1 MNEYNNIKNRF
12 DTDQVIR
19 QTVNPSSLSVIE
31 AQQNYDNNL
40 KRSIV
45 LNFVKDLE
53 SLGWDIRED
62 SNGSIM
68 IETEYDKEYYS
79 SYSDA
84 FDVYKDTIVDDVYQ
98 GILDKEGYYNFYLGK
113 EQIRYLGL
121 EKEYEKQMEHAVEGV
136 NHNLED
142 IDDSVNDILLSTDEE
157 PKDVKNVNSTEE
169 ISADTQAIQ
178 NTMEDGST
186 ATLTPSED
194 SAKTED
200 EKKDE
205 TEVKQEQESD
215 ERVEKN
221 DNSQKQSEKSKSHDL
236 NEIARQIDLQM
247 KIDDVA
253 ILCGLNLEKNGRY
266 SLRDR
271 DHDSLVLD
279 LKRNFF
285 FWNSQG
291 KRGGCVSLY
300 REIMNV
306 GFKEAVLKLMPNIDL
321 DKEFVEAVREK
332 PTELS
337 DQDRHH
343 DLYNQLK
350 ELNYDSEENKSM
362 KQSIAYLTKTRGLN
376 RDIINKMIGENM
388 IYQISDSYGPK
399 VAFVGRKDNMYISA
413 VCQRSVSPKIKF
425 KGDFKNCNYKVGWF
439 YDPETKGQFGEKG
452 NADKPL
458 LVFEANID
466 MISYMSLL
474 KECGVD
480 YTQFAYLSCSSI
492 NHDICIPETCK
503 EYGYNTVRVL
513 FDNDYEGKENWGQN
527 KAKEIS
533 SKLSKTG
540 IDAKPIIPDI
550 PSCKDWNDIIVGY
563 RNNTISLETIKEQV
577 LKDITDLVKSV
588 PQIKEVHSTNMQLN
602 ENDSLI
608 KSISFLENIPFLANK
623 GIDIGIMSRLSKTNK
638 EMFIDDKAET
648 FIQTR
653 TDLVPS
659 CEKQLLVFES
669 NMDMLSYMTLLK
681 ETGHNLAKYA
691 FISDGNLNESKINGI
706 KSINDKYQFKGV
718 AYMPSKVGNESGS
731 LSAMHIVSCLDA
743 FNNNGIDVRYVSPA
757 HASSWNERL
766 NQYKEEKNKVQ
777 SQNKSVDKSQNK
789 SVLQQMREMSGKTVS
804 IDEMNRSAGHEKE
817 MNRSR

>member
-45 LNFVKDLE
+45 RNFVKDLE

-79 SYSDA
+79 SYSEA

-121 EKEYEKQMEHAVEGV
+121 EKEYEKQMVHAVEGV

-142 IDDSVNDILLSTDEE
+142 IDDSVNDILLSTDDES
-157 PKDVKNVNSTEE
+157 KDVESVNSTEE

-178 NTMEDGST
+178 NTMEDDST

-215 ERVEKN
+215 DRVEKN
-221 DNSQKQSEKSKSHDL
+221 DSSQKQSKKSKSHDL

-343 DLYNQLK
+343 DLHNQLK
-350 ELNYDSEENKSM
+350 ELNYDSEDNKSM
-362 KQSIAYLTKTRGLN
+362 RQSIAYLTKTRGLD
-376 RDIINKMIGENM
+376 RDIVNKMIGENM

-439 YDPETKGQFGEKG
+439 YDPETKGEFGEKG

-480 YTQFAYLSCSSI
+480 YTKFAYLSCSSI
-492 NHDICIPETCK
+492 NHDVCVPETCK
-503 EYGYNTVRVL
+503 NHGFNTVRIL

-563 RNNTISLETIKEQV
+563 RNNTISLDTIKTHV
-577 LKDITDLVKSV
+577 LKDINDLL
-588 PQIKEVHSTNMQLN
+588 MQ
-602 ENDSLI
+602 
-608 KSISFLENIPFLANK
+608 SISILESK
-623 GIDIGIMSRLSKTNK
+623 GIDANIMSTLSKTNK
-638 EMFIDDKAET
+638 EMFIDDKAEA

-669 NMDMLSYMTLLK
+669 NMDMLSYMSLLK
-681 ETGHNLAKYA
+681 ETGRNLAKYA

-718 AYMPSKVGNESGS
+718 AYMPSKDGNESGS

-743 FNNNGIDVRYVSPA
+743 FNNNGLDVRYVSPA
-757 HASSWNERL
+757 HANSWNERL

-789 SVLQQMREMSGKTVS
+789 SILQQMREMSGKTVS

>member
-45 LNFVKDLE
+45 RNFVKDLE

-113 EQIRYLGL
+113 EQITFLGL
-121 EKEYEKQMEHAVEGV
+121 EDEYNKQMEHAVAGV
-136 NHNLED
+136 NMNLED
-142 IDDSVNDILLSTDEE
+142 IDDSVNDILFANDDEPDVSE
-157 PKDVKNVNSTEE
+157 TIIDSIDKMDPVLDVESISESNVESANNIQEHENDSVSDVVKNAQTR
-169 ISADTQAIQ
+169 
-178 NTMEDGST
+178 
-186 ATLTPSED
+186 
-194 SAKTED
+194 
-200 EKKDE
+200 
-205 TEVKQEQESD
+205 SD
-215 ERVEKN
+215 KP
-221 DNSQKQSEKSKSHDL
+221 KSHDL
-236 NEIARQIDLQM
+236 NEVAKQIDLQM

-266 SLRDR
+266 SLRDC
-271 DHDSLVLD
+271 DHDSLVFD

-291 KRGGCVSLY
+291 KRGGCVKLY
-300 REIMNV
+300 MEIMGV
-306 GFKEAVLKLMPNIDL
+306 DFKDAVLKLLPHINL
-321 DKEFVEAVREK
+321 EKEYVETVREK
-332 PTELS
+332 PAELS
-337 DQDRHH
+337 DKDRHL

-350 ELNYDSEENKSM
+350 ELNFDSDENKLM
-362 KQSIAYLTKTRGLN
+362 RQSIAYLTKTRGLD
-376 RDIINKMIGENM
+376 RDIINKMINEKM
-388 IYQISDSYGPK
+388 IYQISDNYGPK
-399 VAFVGRKDNMYISA
+399 VAFVGRKDNMYISSI
-413 VCQRSVSPKIKF
+413 CQRSVSPKIKF

-474 KECGVD
+474 KECGVN

-503 EYGYNTVRVL
+503 EYGYNTVRIL

-563 RNNTISLETIKEQV
+563 RNNTISLETIKGQV
-577 LKDITDLVKSV
+577 LKDIADLVKSV
-588 PQIKEVHSTNMQLN
+588 PQTKEVPSTDMQLN
-602 ENDSLI
+602 VNDSLI
-608 KSISFLENIPFLANK
+608 KSISFLENK
-623 GIDIGIMSRLSKTNK
+623 GIDIGIMSLLSKTNK

-718 AYMPSKVGNESGS
+718 AYMPSKGGNENGS
-731 LSAMHIVSCLDA
+731 LSAMHIVSCLDS

-789 SVLQQMREMSGKTVS
+789 SILQQMREMSGKTVS

-817 MNRSR
+817 MNRLR

>member
-45 LNFVKDLE
+45 RNFVKDLE

-98 GILDKEGYYNFYLGK
+98 GILDKEGYYNFYLDK
-113 EQIRYLGL
+113 EQITFLGL
-121 EKEYEKQMEHAVEGV
+121 ENEYNKQMEHAVAGV
-136 NHNLED
+136 NMNLED
-142 IDDSVNDILLSTDEE
+142 IDDSVNDILFANDDEPDVSE
-157 PKDVKNVNSTEE
+157 TIIDSIDKMDPVLDVESISESNVESANNIQEHENDSVSDVVKNAQTR
-169 ISADTQAIQ
+169 
-178 NTMEDGST
+178 
-186 ATLTPSED
+186 
-194 SAKTED
+194 
-200 EKKDE
+200 
-205 TEVKQEQESD
+205 SD
-215 ERVEKN
+215 KP
-221 DNSQKQSEKSKSHDL
+221 KSHDL
-236 NEIARQIDLQM
+236 NEVAKQIDLQM

-266 SLRDR
+266 SLRDC
-271 DHDSLVLD
+271 DHDSLVFD

-291 KRGGCVSLY
+291 KRGGCVKLY
-300 REIMNV
+300 MEIMGV
-306 GFKEAVLKLMPNIDL
+306 DFKDAVLKLLPHINL
-321 DKEFVEAVREK
+321 EKEYVETVREK
-332 PTELS
+332 PAELS
-337 DQDRHH
+337 DKDRHL

-350 ELNYDSEENKSM
+350 ELNFDSDENKLM
-362 KQSIAYLTKTRGLN
+362 RQSIAYLTKTRGLD
-376 RDIINKMIGENM
+376 RDIINKMINEKM
-388 IYQISDSYGPK
+388 IYQISDNYGPK
-399 VAFVGRKDNMYISA
+399 VAFVGRKDNMYISSI
-413 VCQRSVSPKIKF
+413 CQRSVSPKIKF

-503 EYGYNTVRVL
+503 EYGYNTVRIL

-563 RNNTISLETIKEQV
+563 RNNTISLETIKGQV
-577 LKDITDLVKSV
+577 LKDIADLVKSV
-588 PQIKEVHSTNMQLN
+588 PQTKKVPSTDMQLN
-602 ENDSLI
+602 VNDSLI
-608 KSISFLENIPFLANK
+608 KSISFLENK
-623 GIDIGIMSRLSKTNK
+623 GIDIGIMSLLSKTNK

-718 AYMPSKVGNESGS
+718 AYMPSKGGNENGS
-731 LSAMHIVSCLDA
+731 LSAMHIVSCLDS

-789 SVLQQMREMSGKTVS
+789 SILQQMREMSGKTVS

-817 MNRSR
+817 MNRLR

>member
-45 LNFVKDLE
+45 RNFVKDLE

-84 FDVYKDTIVDDVYQ
+84 FDVYKDTIVDDMYQ
-98 GILDKEGYYNFYLGK
+98 GILDKEGYYNFYLDK
-113 EQIRYLGL
+113 EQITFLGL
-121 EKEYEKQMEHAVEGV
+121 ENEYNKQMEHAVAGV
-136 NHNLED
+136 NMNLED
-142 IDDSVNDILLSTDEE
+142 IDDSVNDILFANDDEPDVSE
-157 PKDVKNVNSTEE
+157 TIIDSIDKMDPVLDVESISESNVESANNIQEHENDSVSDVVKNAQTR
-169 ISADTQAIQ
+169 
-178 NTMEDGST
+178 
-186 ATLTPSED
+186 
-194 SAKTED
+194 
-200 EKKDE
+200 
-205 TEVKQEQESD
+205 SD
-215 ERVEKN
+215 KP
-221 DNSQKQSEKSKSHDL
+221 KSHDL
-236 NEIARQIDLQM
+236 NEVAKQIDLQM

-266 SLRDR
+266 SLRDC
-271 DHDSLVLD
+271 DHDSLVFD

-291 KRGGCVSLY
+291 KRGGCVKLY
-300 REIMNV
+300 MEIMGV
-306 GFKEAVLKLMPNIDL
+306 DFKDAVLKLLPHINL
-321 DKEFVEAVREK
+321 EKEYVETVREK
-332 PTELS
+332 PAELS
-337 DQDRHH
+337 DKDRHL

-350 ELNYDSEENKSM
+350 ELNFDSDENKLM
-362 KQSIAYLTKTRGLN
+362 RQSIAYLTKTRGLD
-376 RDIINKMIGENM
+376 RDIINKMINEKM
-388 IYQISDSYGPK
+388 IYQISDNYGPK
-399 VAFVGRKDNMYISA
+399 VAFVGRKDNMYISSI
-413 VCQRSVSPKIKF
+413 CQRSVSPKIKF

-503 EYGYNTVRVL
+503 EYGYNTVRIL

-563 RNNTISLETIKEQV
+563 RNNTISLETIKGQV
-577 LKDITDLVKSV
+577 LKDIADLVKSV
-588 PQIKEVHSTNMQLN
+588 PQTKEVPSTDMQLN
-602 ENDSLI
+602 VNDSLI
-608 KSISFLENIPFLANK
+608 KSISFLENK
-623 GIDIGIMSRLSKTNK
+623 GIDIGIMSLLSKTNK

-691 FISDGNLNESKINGI
+691 FISNGNLNESKINGI

-718 AYMPSKVGNESGS
+718 AYMPSKGGNENGS
-731 LSAMHIVSCLDA
+731 LSAMHIVSCLDS

-789 SVLQQMREMSGKTVS
+789 SILQQMREMSGKTVS

-817 MNRSR
+817 MNRLR

>member
-45 LNFVKDLE
+45 RNFVKDLE

-98 GILDKEGYYNFYLGK
+98 GILDKEGYYNFYLDK
-113 EQIRYLGL
+113 EQITFLGL
-121 EKEYEKQMEHAVEGV
+121 ENEYNKQMEHAVAGV
-136 NHNLED
+136 NMNLED
-142 IDDSVNDILLSTDEE
+142 IDDSVNDILFANDDEPDVSE
-157 PKDVKNVNSTEE
+157 TIIDSIDKMDPVLDVESISESNVESANNIQEHENDSVSDVVKNAQTR
-169 ISADTQAIQ
+169 
-178 NTMEDGST
+178 
-186 ATLTPSED
+186 
-194 SAKTED
+194 
-200 EKKDE
+200 
-205 TEVKQEQESD
+205 SD
-215 ERVEKN
+215 KP
-221 DNSQKQSEKSKSHDL
+221 KSHDL
-236 NEIARQIDLQM
+236 NEVAKQIDLQM

-266 SLRDR
+266 SLRDC
-271 DHDSLVLD
+271 DHDSLVFD

-291 KRGGCVSLY
+291 KRGGCVKLY
-300 REIMNV
+300 MEIMGV
-306 GFKEAVLKLMPNIDL
+306 DFKDAVLKLLPHINL
-321 DKEFVEAVREK
+321 EKEYVETVREK
-332 PTELS
+332 PAELS
-337 DQDRHH
+337 DKDRHL

-350 ELNYDSEENKSM
+350 ELNFDSDENKLM
-362 KQSIAYLTKTRGLN
+362 RQSIAYLTKTRGLD
-376 RDIINKMIGENM
+376 RDIINKMINEKM
-388 IYQISDSYGPK
+388 IYQISDNYGPK
-399 VAFVGRKDNMYISA
+399 VAFVGRKDNMYISSI
-413 VCQRSVSPKIKF
+413 CQRSVSPKIKF

-503 EYGYNTVRVL
+503 EYGYNTVRIL

-563 RNNTISLETIKEQV
+563 RNNTISLETIKGQV
-577 LKDITDLVKSV
+577 LKDIADLVKSV
-588 PQIKEVHSTNMQLN
+588 PQTKEVPSTDMQLN
-602 ENDSLI
+602 VNDSLI
-608 KSISFLENIPFLANK
+608 KSISFLENK
-623 GIDIGIMSRLSKTNK
+623 GIDIGIMSLLLKTNK

-718 AYMPSKVGNESGS
+718 AYMPSKGGNENGS
-731 LSAMHIVSCLDA
+731 LSAMHIVSCLDS

-789 SVLQQMREMSGKTVS
+789 SILQQMREMSGKTVS

-817 MNRSR
+817 VNRLR

>member
-45 LNFVKDLE
+45 RNFVKDLE

-98 GILDKEGYYNFYLGK
+98 GILDKEGYYNFYLDK
-113 EQIRYLGL
+113 EQITFLGL
-121 EKEYEKQMEHAVEGV
+121 ENEYNKQMEHAVAGV
-136 NHNLED
+136 NMNLED
-142 IDDSVNDILLSTDEE
+142 IDDSVNDILFANDDEPDVSE
-157 PKDVKNVNSTEE
+157 TIIDSIDKMDPVLDVESISESNVESANNIQEHENDSVSDVVKNAQTR
-169 ISADTQAIQ
+169 
-178 NTMEDGST
+178 
-186 ATLTPSED
+186 
-194 SAKTED
+194 
-200 EKKDE
+200 
-205 TEVKQEQESD
+205 SD
-215 ERVEKN
+215 KP
-221 DNSQKQSEKSKSHDL
+221 KSHDL
-236 NEIARQIDLQM
+236 NEVAKQIDLQM

-266 SLRDR
+266 SLRDC
-271 DHDSLVLD
+271 DHDSLVFD

-291 KRGGCVSLY
+291 KRGGCVKLY
-300 REIMNV
+300 MEIMGV
-306 GFKEAVLKLMPNIDL
+306 DFKDAVLKLLPHINL
-321 DKEFVEAVREK
+321 EKEYVETVREK
-332 PTELS
+332 PAELS
-337 DQDRHH
+337 DKDRHL

-350 ELNYDSEENKSM
+350 ELNFDSDENKLM
-362 KQSIAYLTKTRGLN
+362 RQSIAYLTKTRGLD
-376 RDIINKMIGENM
+376 RDIINKMINEKM
-388 IYQISDSYGPK
+388 IYQISDNYGPK
-399 VAFVGRKDNMYISA
+399 VAFVGRKDNMYISSI
-413 VCQRSVSPKIKF
+413 CQRSVSPKIKF

-503 EYGYNTVRVL
+503 EYGYNTVRIL

-563 RNNTISLETIKEQV
+563 RNNTISLETIKGQV
-577 LKDITDLVKSV
+577 LKDIADLVKSV
-588 PQIKEVHSTNMQLN
+588 PQTKEVPSTDMQLN
-602 ENDSLI
+602 VNDSLI
-608 KSISFLENIPFLANK
+608 KSISFLENK
-623 GIDIGIMSRLSKTNK
+623 GIDIGIMSLLSKTNK

-691 FISDGNLNESKINGI
+691 FISNGNLNESKINGI

-718 AYMPSKVGNESGS
+718 AYMPSKGGNENGS
-731 LSAMHIVSCLDA
+731 LSAMHIVSCLDS

-789 SVLQQMREMSGKTVS
+789 SILQQMREMSGKTVS

-817 MNRSR
+817 MNRLR

>member
-45 LNFVKDLE
+45 RNYVKDLE

-98 GILDKEGYYNFYLGK
+98 GILDKEGYYNFYLDK
-113 EQIRYLGL
+113 EQITFLGL
-121 EKEYEKQMEHAVEGV
+121 ENEYNKQMEHAVAGV
-136 NHNLED
+136 NMNLED
-142 IDDSVNDILLSTDEE
+142 IDDSVNDILFANDDEPDVSE
-157 PKDVKNVNSTEE
+157 TIIDSIDKMDPVLDVESISESNVESANNIQEHENDSVSDVVKNAQTR
-169 ISADTQAIQ
+169 
-178 NTMEDGST
+178 
-186 ATLTPSED
+186 
-194 SAKTED
+194 
-200 EKKDE
+200 
-205 TEVKQEQESD
+205 SD
-215 ERVEKN
+215 KP
-221 DNSQKQSEKSKSHDL
+221 KSHDL

-337 DQDRHH
+337 DQDRHR

-362 KQSIAYLTKTRGLN
+362 RQSIAYLTKTRGLD

-399 VAFVGRKDNMYISA
+399 VAFVGRKDNKYISSI
-413 VCQRSVSPKIKF
+413 CQRSVSPKIKF

-503 EYGYNTVRVL
+503 EYGYNTVRIL

-563 RNNTISLETIKEQV
+563 RNNTISLETIKGQV
-577 LKDITDLVKSV
+577 LKDIADLVKSV
-588 PQIKEVHSTNMQLN
+588 PQTKEVPSTDMQLN

-608 KSISFLENIPFLANK
+608 KSISFLENK

-638 EMFIDDKAET
+638 EMLIDDKAET

-718 AYMPSKVGNESGS
+718 VYMPSKGGNENGS
-731 LSAMHIVSCLDA
+731 LSAMHIVSCLDS

-789 SVLQQMREMSGKTVS
+789 SILQQMREMSGKTVS

-817 MNRSR
+817 MNRLR

>member
-45 LNFVKDLE
+45 RNFVKDLE

-98 GILDKEGYYNFYLGK
+98 GILDKERYYNFYLDK
-113 EQIRYLGL
+113 EQITFLGL
-121 EKEYEKQMEHAVEGV
+121 EDEYNKQMEHAVAGV
-136 NHNLED
+136 NMNLED
-142 IDDSVNDILLSTDEE
+142 IDDSVNDILFANDDEPDVSE
-157 PKDVKNVNSTEE
+157 TIIDSIDKMDPVLDVESISESNVESANNIQEHENDSVSDVVKNAQTR
-169 ISADTQAIQ
+169 
-178 NTMEDGST
+178 
-186 ATLTPSED
+186 
-194 SAKTED
+194 
-200 EKKDE
+200 
-205 TEVKQEQESD
+205 SD
-215 ERVEKN
+215 KP
-221 DNSQKQSEKSKSHDL
+221 KSHDL
-236 NEIARQIDLQM
+236 NEVAKQIDLQM

-266 SLRDR
+266 SLRDC
-271 DHDSLVLD
+271 DHDSLVFD

-291 KRGGCVSLY
+291 KRGGCVKLY
-300 REIMNV
+300 MEIMGV
-306 GFKEAVLKLMPNIDL
+306 DFKDAVLKLLPHINL
-321 DKEFVEAVREK
+321 EKEYVETVREK
-332 PTELS
+332 PAELS
-337 DQDRHH
+337 DKDRHL

-350 ELNYDSEENKSM
+350 ELNFDSDENKLM
-362 KQSIAYLTKTRGLN
+362 RQSIAYLTKTRGLD
-376 RDIINKMIGENM
+376 RDIINKMINEKM
-388 IYQISDSYGPK
+388 IYQISDNYGPK
-399 VAFVGRKDNMYISA
+399 VAFVGRKDNMYISSI
-413 VCQRSVSPKIKF
+413 CQRSVSPKIKF

-503 EYGYNTVRVL
+503 EYGYNTVRIL

-563 RNNTISLETIKEQV
+563 RNNTISLETIKGQV
-577 LKDITDLVKSV
+577 LKDIADLVKSV
-588 PQIKEVHSTNMQLN
+588 PQTKEDPSTDMQLN
-602 ENDSLI
+602 VNDSLI
-608 KSISFLENIPFLANK
+608 KSISFLENK
-623 GIDIGIMSRLSKTNK
+623 GIDIGIMSLLSKTNK

-718 AYMPSKVGNESGS
+718 AYMPSKGGNENGS
-731 LSAMHIVSCLDA
+731 LSAMHIVSCLDS
-743 FNNNGIDVRYVSPA
+743 FNNNGIDVRCVSPA

-789 SVLQQMREMSGKTVS
+789 SILQQMREMSGKTVS

-817 MNRSR
+817 MNRLR

>member
-45 LNFVKDLE
+45 RNFVKDLE
-53 SLGWDIRED
+53 SLGWNIRED

-98 GILDKEGYYNFYLGK
+98 GILDKEGYYNFYLDK
-113 EQIRYLGL
+113 EQITFLGL
-121 EKEYEKQMEHAVEGV
+121 ENEYNKQMEHAVAGV
-136 NHNLED
+136 NMNLED
-142 IDDSVNDILLSTDEE
+142 IDDSVNDILFANDDEPDVSE
-157 PKDVKNVNSTEE
+157 TIIDSIDKMDPVLDVESISESNVESANNIQEHENDSVSDVVKNAQTR
-169 ISADTQAIQ
+169 
-178 NTMEDGST
+178 
-186 ATLTPSED
+186 
-194 SAKTED
+194 
-200 EKKDE
+200 
-205 TEVKQEQESD
+205 SD
-215 ERVEKN
+215 KP
-221 DNSQKQSEKSKSHDL
+221 KSHDL
-236 NEIARQIDLQM
+236 NEVAKQIDLQM

-266 SLRDR
+266 SLRDC
-271 DHDSLVLD
+271 DHDSLVFD

-291 KRGGCVSLY
+291 KRGGCVKLY
-300 REIMNV
+300 MEIMGV
-306 GFKEAVLKLMPNIDL
+306 DFKDAVLKLLPHINL
-321 DKEFVEAVREK
+321 EKEYVETVREK
-332 PTELS
+332 PAELS
-337 DQDRHH
+337 DKDRHL

-350 ELNYDSEENKSM
+350 ELNFDSDENKLM
-362 KQSIAYLTKTRGLN
+362 RQSIAYLTKTRGLD
-376 RDIINKMIGENM
+376 RDIINKMINEKM
-388 IYQISDSYGPK
+388 IYQISDNYGPK
-399 VAFVGRKDNMYISA
+399 VAFVGRKDNMYISSI
-413 VCQRSVSPKIKF
+413 CQRSVSPKIKF

-503 EYGYNTVRVL
+503 EYGYNTVRIL

-563 RNNTISLETIKEQV
+563 RNNTISLETIKGQV
-577 LKDITDLVKSV
+577 LKDIADLVKSV
-588 PQIKEVHSTNMQLN
+588 PQTKEVPSTDMQLN
-602 ENDSLI
+602 VNDSLI
-608 KSISFLENIPFLANK
+608 KSISFLENK
-623 GIDIGIMSRLSKTNK
+623 GIDIGIMSLLSKTNK

-718 AYMPSKVGNESGS
+718 AYMPSKGGNENGS
-731 LSAMHIVSCLDA
+731 LSAMHIVSCLDS

-789 SVLQQMREMSGKTVS
+789 SILQQMREMSGKTVS

-817 MNRSR
+817 MNRLR

>member
-45 LNFVKDLE
+45 RNFVKDLE

-98 GILDKEGYYNFYLGK
+98 GILDKEGYYNFYLDK
-113 EQIRYLGL
+113 EQITFLGL
-121 EKEYEKQMEHAVEGV
+121 ENEYNKQMEHAVAGV
-136 NHNLED
+136 NMNLED
-142 IDDSVNDILLSTDEE
+142 IDDSVNDILFANDDEPDVSE
-157 PKDVKNVNSTEE
+157 TIIDSIDKMDPVLDVESISESNVESANNIQEHENDSVSDVVKNAQTRT
-169 ISADTQAIQ
+169 DK
-178 NTMEDGST
+178 
-186 ATLTPSED
+186 P
-194 SAKTED
+194 
-200 EKKDE
+200 
-205 TEVKQEQESD
+205 
-215 ERVEKN
+215 
-221 DNSQKQSEKSKSHDL
+221 KSHDL
-236 NEIARQIDLQM
+236 NEVAKQIDLQM

-266 SLRDR
+266 SLRDC
-271 DHDSLVLD
+271 DHDSLVFD

-291 KRGGCVSLY
+291 KRGGCVKLY
-300 REIMNV
+300 MEIMGV
-306 GFKEAVLKLMPNIDL
+306 DFKDAVLKLLPHINL
-321 DKEFVEAVREK
+321 EKEYVETVREK
-332 PTELS
+332 PAELS
-337 DQDRHH
+337 DKDRHL

-350 ELNYDSEENKSM
+350 ELKFDSDENKLM
-362 KQSIAYLTKTRGLN
+362 RQSIAYLTKTRGLD
-376 RDIINKMIGENM
+376 RDIINKMINEKM
-388 IYQISDSYGPK
+388 IYQISDNYGPK
-399 VAFVGRKDNMYISA
+399 VAFVGRKDNMYISSI
-413 VCQRSVSPKIKF
+413 CQRSVSPKIKF

-503 EYGYNTVRVL
+503 EYGYNTVRIL

-563 RNNTISLETIKEQV
+563 RNNTISLETIKGQV
-577 LKDITDLVKSV
+577 LKDIADLVKSI
-588 PQIKEVHSTNMQLN
+588 PQTKEVPSTDMQLN
-602 ENDSLI
+602 VNDSLI
-608 KSISFLENIPFLANK
+608 KSISFLENK
-623 GIDIGIMSRLSKTNK
+623 GIDIGIMSLLSKTNK

-718 AYMPSKVGNESGS
+718 AYMPSKGGNENGS
-731 LSAMHIVSCLDA
+731 LSAMHIVSCLDS

-777 SQNKSVDKSQNK
+777 SQNKSIDKSQNK
-789 SVLQQMREMSGKTVS
+789 SILQQMREMSGKTVS

-817 MNRSR
+817 MNRLR

>member
-1 MNEYNNIKNRF
+1 MNEYNNIKNKF

-45 LNFVKDLE
+45 RNFVKDLE

-113 EQIRYLGL
+113 EQITFLGL
-121 EKEYEKQMEHAVEGV
+121 EDEYNKQMEHAVAGV
-136 NHNLED
+136 NMNLED
-142 IDDSVNDILLSTDEE
+142 IDDSVNDILFANDDEPDVSE
-157 PKDVKNVNSTEE
+157 TIIDSIDKMDPVLDVESISESNVESANNIQEHENDSVSDVVKNAQTR
-169 ISADTQAIQ
+169 
-178 NTMEDGST
+178 
-186 ATLTPSED
+186 
-194 SAKTED
+194 
-200 EKKDE
+200 
-205 TEVKQEQESD
+205 SD
-215 ERVEKN
+215 KP
-221 DNSQKQSEKSKSHDL
+221 KSHDL
-236 NEIARQIDLQM
+236 NEVAKQIDLQM

-266 SLRDR
+266 SLRDC
-271 DHDSLVLD
+271 DHDSLVFD

-291 KRGGCVSLY
+291 KRGGCVKLY
-300 REIMNV
+300 MEIMGV
-306 GFKEAVLKLMPNIDL
+306 DFKDAVLKLLPHINL
-321 DKEFVEAVREK
+321 EKEYVETVREK
-332 PTELS
+332 PAELS
-337 DQDRHH
+337 DKDRHL

-350 ELNYDSEENKSM
+350 ELNFDSDENKLM
-362 KQSIAYLTKTRGLN
+362 RQSIAYLTKTRGLD
-376 RDIINKMIGENM
+376 RDIINKMINEKM
-388 IYQISDSYGPK
+388 IYQISDNYGPK
-399 VAFVGRKDNMYISA
+399 VAFVGRKDNMYISSI
-413 VCQRSVSPKIKF
+413 CQRSVSPKIKF

-503 EYGYNTVRVL
+503 EYGYNTVRIL

-563 RNNTISLETIKEQV
+563 RNNTISLETIKGQV
-577 LKDITDLVKSV
+577 LKDIADLVKSV
-588 PQIKEVHSTNMQLN
+588 PQTKEVPSTDMQLN
-602 ENDSLI
+602 VNDSLI
-608 KSISFLENIPFLANK
+608 KSISFLENK
-623 GIDIGIMSRLSKTNK
+623 GIDIGIMSLLSKTNK

-718 AYMPSKVGNESGS
+718 AYMPSKGGNENGS
-731 LSAMHIVSCLDA
+731 LSAMHIVSCLDSL
-743 FNNNGIDVRYVSPA
+743 NNNGIDVRYVSPA

-777 SQNKSVDKSQNK
+777 SQNKGVDKSQNK
-789 SVLQQMREMSGKTVS
+789 SILQQMREMSGKTVS
-804 IDEMNRSAGHEKE
+804 IDEMNRSVGHEKE
-817 MNRSR
+817 MNRLR

>member
-45 LNFVKDLE
+45 RNFVKDLE

-142 IDDSVNDILLSTDEE
+142 IDDSVNDILLSTDDES
-157 PKDVKNVNSTEE
+157 KDVESVNSTEE
-169 ISADTQAIQ
+169 ISVDIQAIQ

-186 ATLTPSED
+186 ATLTSSED

-205 TEVKQEQESD
+205 TEVKQEQEFD
-215 ERVEKN
+215 DRVEKN
-221 DNSQKQSEKSKSHDL
+221 DNSQKQSKKSKSHDL

-253 ILCGLNLEKNGRY
+253 ILCGLNLENNGRY

-343 DLYNQLK
+343 DLHNQLK
-350 ELNYDSEENKSM
+350 ELNYDSEDNKSM
-362 KQSIAYLTKTRGLN
+362 RQSIAYLTKTRGLD
-376 RDIINKMIGENM
+376 RDIVNKMIGENM

-439 YDPETKGQFGEKG
+439 YDPETKGEFGEKG

-480 YTQFAYLSCSSI
+480 YTKFAYLSCSSI
-492 NHDICIPETCK
+492 NHDVCVPETCK
-503 EYGYNTVRVL
+503 NHGFNTVRIL

-563 RNNTISLETIKEQV
+563 RNDMISLETIKEQV

-588 PQIKEVHSTNMQLN
+588 PQIKEVPSTNMQLN

-608 KSISFLENIPFLANK
+608 KSISFLENK

-669 NMDMLSYMTLLK
+669 NMDMLSYMSLLK
-681 ETGHNLAKYA
+681 ETGRDLAKYA

-718 AYMPSKVGNESGS
+718 AYMPSKGGNESGG
-731 LSAMHIVSCLDA
+731 LSAMHIVSCLDS

-757 HASSWNERL
+757 HANSWNERL
-766 NQYKEEKNKVQ
+766 NQYKEEKNKVP

-789 SVLQQMREMSGKTVS
+789 SILQQMREMSGKTVS